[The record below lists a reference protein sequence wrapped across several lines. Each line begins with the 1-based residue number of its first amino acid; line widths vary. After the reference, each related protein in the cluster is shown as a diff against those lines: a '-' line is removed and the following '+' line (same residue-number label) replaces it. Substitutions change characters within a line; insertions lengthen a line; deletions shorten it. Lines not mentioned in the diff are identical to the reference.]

1 MTLRNT
7 LGGSIKLGL
16 ASFEHVCHVGPP
28 LKWPNALRQEL
39 ERDVS
44 EMTAAKEADNPNT
57 STALVLKGEEDSL
70 SRGQR
75 LRREQAGVLLFANQ
89 ASKLSG
95 MFKLHEVI
103 VEMKT

>member
-1 MTLRNT
+1 
-7 LGGSIKLGL
+7 
-16 ASFEHVCHVGPP
+16 
-28 LKWPNALRQEL
+28 
-39 ERDVS
+39 
-44 EMTAAKEADNPNT
+44 MTAAKEADKRST

-75 LRREQAGVLLFANQ
+75 LRREKAGVLLFANQ

-103 VEMKT
+103 VEMKIYCFDGLSPACYCLIIGVILAVFDLRMIF